1 MATASLTDNPWPRLT
16 PEEVRRPGLRDRH
29 PGRDVG
35 VEEPVEM
42 QPDPQPVRGR
52 DGAVVRDLISHLM
65 HEAGEPVTRRS
76 RHSAQCGGIDPA
88 GRRRRL
94 ATQETQ
100 EVGVVDS
107 VDGDRRSR
115 PVAAC
120 HCFLELGIRR
130 AWRCRLPLDTGLDPL
145 QERTHRGVAGRT
157 LQRRVIAPGVH
168 RPTIKAAPRGQRMP
182 ERLPEGARPRGPP
195 GHKESIAADAT
206 PLPFPCRH
214 VSEGDWPNR
223 GCPRRRASEL
233 AAQAEMRERLQGTG
247 E

>member
-115 PVAAC
+115 PVAA
-120 HCFLELGIRR
+120 FWNW
-130 AWRCRLPLDTGLDPL
+130 ASD
-145 QERTHRGVAGRT
+145 
-157 LQRRVIAPGVH
+157 APGGAGCRWTLGSILCKSV
-168 RPTIKAAPRGQRMP
+168 RTAA
-182 ERLPEGARPRGPP
+182 LPAARC
-195 GHKESIAADAT
+195 SVVT
-206 PLPFPCRH
+206 CL
-214 VSEGDWPNR
+214 
-223 GCPRRRASEL
+223 
-233 AAQAEMRERLQGTG
+233 RERGAATGTRPG
-247 E
+247 VEWDAAASTS